1 MKAAGPLS
9 FALVLTGT
17 LAGAETPA
25 SSTLSARITTEI
37 RTGLPAYAP
46 PPARPKDT
54 PGETATPDADVLQL
68 PKLTVREKVPPRI
81 VPNDLLPPQAL
92 NKKFAVEYKKSLKG
106 LDKVLNGFSIPLFGP
121 SLAARGRAQH
131 TARQYQDLS
140 FVIHAAE
147 GEDATVTNGLQKA
160 ENEMQQANERQN
172 RPAGGP
178 AYAK

>member
-9 FALVLTGT
+9 LALVLTGT
-17 LAGAETPA
+17 LASAEAPAA
-25 SSTLSARITTEI
+25 SSLSARISAEI

-54 PGETATPDADVLQL
+54 PGEVATPDADVLQL

-81 VPNDLLPPQAL
+81 VPNDLMTPRAL
-92 NKKFAVEYKKSLKG
+92 NRKFALDYKKSLKG
-106 LDKVLNGFSIPLFGP
+106 LDAVLNGFSIPLFGP
-121 SLAARGRAQH
+121 SLAARGRAQY
-131 TARQYQDLS
+131 TARRYQDLS
-140 FVIHAAE
+140 FVMHAAE
-147 GEDATVTNGLQKA
+147 GEEPAVTNGLQKA
-160 ENEMQQANERQN
+160 EAEMQQAIERQN